1 VRTNQEHHSHRNQK
15 SAEMERKD
23 SFRVGRGTREQIMLA
38 VFATLTFLIAMWLC
52 VAVAAATLE
61 QSGYKI
67 IAALKGRP
75 SLEPACMAPVAGR
88 ISQRYP
94 SPRRPVRA
102 RIELRAAA

>member
-1 VRTNQEHHSHRNQK
+1 
-15 SAEMERKD
+15 
-23 SFRVGRGTREQIMLA
+23 MLA
-38 VFATLTFLIAMWLC
+38 VFAALTFLIALWLC

-75 SLEPACMAPVAGR
+75 SLEPASIAPVAGR

-94 SPRRPVRA
+94 SPRGRLRA
-102 RIELRAAA
+102 PGELRAAA